1 MDFPESAEA
10 DDITAGK
17 IVTTAGQDRGDAQ
30 LQAATKKGCFW
41 LCREAAQQK
50 GDPEAAFFAVTG

>member
-1 MDFPESAEA
+1 MDLPESAEA

-30 LQAATKKGCFW
+30 LQAATKR
-41 LCREAAQQK
+41 LCRERSGPNKKATRRPPFSQ
-50 GDPEAAFFAVTG
+50 

>member
-30 LQAATKKGCFW
+30 LQAATKR

>member
-10 DDITAGK
+10 EDITAGK

-41 LCREAAQQK
+41 LCRERSGPNKKATRRPPFSQ
-50 GDPEAAFFAVTG
+50 